1 MWPMLL
7 NMTRDE
13 CRRTLRRLEL
23 EAYSN
28 MISVLRA
35 QGPLEEK
42 RKKLLE
48 ELRAVLHI
56 SHDRHSAEARRVSN
70 DELLATI
77 ADQLAGPNT
86 GLAWICEG
94 RRRVPL
100 LPRGIPQTMYTEIAD
115 KAAEINIAKNKELQ
129 KNLEAEKLI
138 APKSNEDEL
147 QDAEGET
154 AESALQ
160 SNDNMD
166 EIIFPPIAMEDQT
179 TKIWETE
186 LSSRKRKNAEGS
198 AIPDDGTTPVKNM
211 RNIPANTNQKHLN
224 LSQIY
229 SKFSQPPTSKPSGQ
243 SKHSYNQ
250 VSKVSTSK
258 TSQVHTPRGPQIK
271 NRSHNKSSKNASHKA
286 QTKKQELPMSP
297 SKQYN
302 PTSLQVEYSGPPNT
316 FQASYAQSI
325 LGNKNK
331 PDYLNEIKPKVLS
344 SPGMVTDSPTM
355 QLLTQPAT
363 VPHELA
369 VPENAHPD
377 DPSTLQAQGTPPVK
391 TMTNKPCH
399 LIIKKRGEVTADKKV
414 QMSELKILQKPAEGM
429 KLLSNRQLVVAPS
442 SAQKALSTAG
452 KLVTTKVIGSIPKSR
467 TSTPST
473 PSVFTDKM
481 IVVSK
486 SSPETKMTSS
496 KIILTSGVSTPA
508 KDGTPSS
515 NMSPKITE
523 TLTPKGIPATDL
535 KVSAKTV
542 VLNPRS
548 GQKMLVLPAKA
559 RTKPGPDGQM
569 PLLQFKNISTAM
581 KLVPVSS
588 QSITQVTKSSSMT
601 VVSKPTVVSAMSS
614 STKILGVEPIKT
626 ANLADIVPV
635 KGMTPITT
643 PKLTNPIVR
652 PTSSKG
658 LIVVQKGAAI
668 GKALT
673 FTKNGNDM
681 SKIIMG
687 KNVNQLLQA
696 SKSEQAEAAKCAGN
710 VIVLELN
717 NEQTGRAT
725 TMSEILD
732 SRGSNVA
739 RVPDD
744 KTITPITQDTPV
756 LFDTQLN
763 DDTCNPSSLDSTTES
778 IGGIVPIEESGLPL
792 IEKDE
797 EAKASFTKDSEGGKD
812 SSSVTDWEME
822 LDTVSRKGKDD
833 DDKLNSLHLDLGM
846 SSDSENDFM
855 VDSHKQKS
863 KHSVQ
868 DSMQRGT
875 PSGESSEMYSSTSGL
890 SLATRTLLSQLQD
903 DGSSSNDS
911 SFALKSKSIEKI
923 KEIDSKIDK
932 SESDALTKAKEKLS
946 EKVAEAKSQQ
956 KRIDV
961 YSTAISSS
969 DINLES
975 FSYLDEGMMVG
986 DDVFASE
993 ESKARESRRNDN
1005 IDDQLSRLLGE
1016 DSANSTDSQTVSESL
1031 PLSK

>member
-1 MWPMLL
+1 
-7 NMTRDE
+7 MTRDE

-28 MISVLRA
+28 MISVFRA

-77 ADQLAGPNT
+77 AEQLAGPNT

-100 LPRGIPQTMYTEIAD
+100 LPRGIAQTMYTEIAD
-115 KAAEINIAKNKELQ
+115 KAAEAAVAKNKELQ
-129 KNLEAEKLI
+129 KNLEAEKLV
-138 APKSNEDEL
+138 APKSNEEEIP
-147 QDAEGET
+147 DAEGQT
-154 AESALQ
+154 AEGALQ
-160 SNDNMD
+160 SNDTMD
-166 EIIFPPIAMEDQT
+166 EVLFPPIAMEDQT

-186 LSSRKRKNAEGS
+186 LLSRKRKNPESGS
-198 AIPDDGTTPVKNM
+198 IPDDGTTPVKNM
-211 RNIPANTNQKHLN
+211 RNIPVNTNQKHLN

-229 SKFSQPPTSKPSGQ
+229 SKFSQPATSKPSGQ

-258 TSQVHTPRGPQIK
+258 TSQTHTPRSTPHK
-271 NRSHNKSSKNASHKA
+271 HRSHKQSSKNAAQSLHKT
-286 QTKKQELPMSP
+286 QTKKQEMPASP
-297 SKQYN
+297 NKQYN
-302 PTSLQVEYSGPPNT
+302 PTSLQVEYSGPPNS

-325 LGNKNK
+325 LGSKNK
-331 PDYLNEIKPKVLS
+331 PDYMDEIKPKVLS
-344 SPGMVTDSPTM
+344 SPGMLTDSPTM

-369 VPENAHPD
+369 VSENAHPD
-377 DPSTLQAQGTPPVK
+377 DPSTLQAQGTPPSK
-391 TMTNKPCH
+391 TMSSKPCH
-399 LIIKKRGEVTADKKV
+399 LIIKKRGEVTTDKKV
-414 QMSELKILQKPAEGM
+414 QMSELKILQKPTEGI
-429 KLLSNRQLVVAPS
+429 KLLSNRQVVLAPS
-442 SAQKALSTAG
+442 SAQKALGTTG
-452 KLVTTKVIGSIPKSR
+452 KLVATKVIGSIPKSR
-467 TSTPST
+467 PSTTSTP
-473 PSVFTDKM
+473 VFTDKM

-486 SSPETKMTSS
+486 PSSETKMSSS
-496 KIILTSGVSTPA
+496 KIIITSAVSTPA
-508 KDGTPSS
+508 KDGTPIIS
-515 NMSPKITE
+515 NSISPISTE

-559 RTKPGPDGQM
+559 RTKPGTEGQM
-569 PLLQFKNISTAM
+569 PLLHFKGISTAM

-588 QSITQVTKSSSMT
+588 QAITQAKSSAVT
-601 VVSKPTVVSAMSS
+601 VVSKPAVVSAMTS

-635 KGMTPITT
+635 KGMAPVTT

-658 LIVVQKGAAI
+658 VIVVQKGAAI

-673 FTKNGNDM
+673 FAKNGNDM

-696 SKSEQAEAAKCAGN
+696 SKSEQADAAKCAGN

-732 SRGSNVA
+732 SRATNVA
-739 RVPDD
+739 RVPDES
-744 KTITPITQDTPV
+744 KKITPITQDTPV
-756 LFDTQLN
+756 LFDNQLN
-763 DDTCNPSSLDSTTES
+763 DDTCNPSSLDSTAES
-778 IGGIVPIEESGLPL
+778 IGGIVPMEETGLPL

-797 EAKASFTKDSEGGKD
+797 DAKSSFTKESEGVKD

-846 SSDSENDFM
+846 SSDSENEFM
-855 VDSHKQKS
+855 VDRHKQKS
-863 KHSVQ
+863 KHSTQ
-868 DSMQRGT
+868 DSMQRAT
-875 PSGESSEMYSSTSGL
+875 PSGESSEMYSSSSGL

-911 SFALKSKSIEKI
+911 SFALKSKSADKI
-923 KEIDSKIDK
+923 KEVDSKIDK

-956 KRIDV
+956 KRIDI

-993 ESKARESRRNDN
+993 ESKTREPRRADN
-1005 IDDQLSRLLGE
+1005 LDDQLSRLLGE